1 MISNNAV
8 VCDGYARM
16 EIGKTRIPIRSSHYN
31 DNEDECDLDDKQSV
45 RVVKAATI
53 ALHNVLQVLDYRLA
67 HDDDCEDS
75 S

>member
-16 EIGKTRIPIRSSHYN
+16 EIGKTRIPIRNSHYN
-31 DNEDECDLDDKQSV
+31 DNEDECDQDDKQSV

-53 ALHNVLQVLDYRLA
+53 ALYNELQVLGTGVA